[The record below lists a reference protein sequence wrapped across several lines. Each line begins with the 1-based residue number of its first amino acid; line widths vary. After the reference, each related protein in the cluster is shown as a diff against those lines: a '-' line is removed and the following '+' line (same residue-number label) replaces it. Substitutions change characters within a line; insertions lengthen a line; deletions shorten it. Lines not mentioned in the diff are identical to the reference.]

1 MNKYLKDCVEKHH
14 WRSLEVF
21 LLGGGGYRSYA
32 KGEGGIATGCCD
44 LKEISLCDLI
54 KSKPNMYCELISV
67 MIDHGVLVD
76 GRNEQDIPLA
86 SAVNY
91 GDHDLAVILLKKNAN
106 PYGLLKSKYGKH
118 DDTSIHTA
126 FRIGLSLGNYVIQ
139 SLEYKNSKQ
148 PSSFPGLFGC
158 LRGHKPWDKSNRN
171 TINCGATAVD

>member
-1 MNKYLKDCVEKHH
+1 MSKHLKDCVEKHH
-14 WRSLEVF
+14 WKSLEVF

-54 KSKPNMYCELISV
+54 KSKPNMYCELINV

-86 SAVNY
+86 LAVNY

-106 PYGLLKSKYGKH
+106 PDGLLKSKYGKH
-118 DDTSIHTA
+118 DDTSVHTA
-126 FRIGLSLGNYVIQ
+126 FRIGLSLGKYVIQ

-158 LRGHKPWDKSNRN
+158 LRDHKPWDKSNRN
-171 TINCGATAVD
+171 TTNCGATAVD